1 MKNNNT
7 NIKNKHH
14 LTKTIAV
21 LLSLSLAISSINV
34 GVAKADQS
42 PALKVVN
49 DDASEEAKT
58 LLGLIKE
65 CVKYGIDTSEFRTSF
80 NAAEENYIGH
90 LGSSDNVI
98 EVLDTLLGLE
108 GPKYKTTFNEL
119 QEVINLAYEFEQA
132 VTNAESI
139 VITSTTIGDFKNAM
153 SAAISKYN
161 EYKAKYESARTA
173 SDGILD
179 TCLPSTKVE
188 YILNDKTAVIEKS
201 STGVLKFVTKASTR
215 SYLERYR
222 ELLCKYNVEVGYE
235 VLVSASC
242 STDALETYGLDDAT
256 EAQILEFVALVEAN
270 GGEETIEKLNGFNG
284 DTIKKYLEKF
294 KNVKNFRDA
303 LKNVEEYPSNGAQM
317 KVALF
322 AYSLYEG
329 LTEAEKKMVSAS
341 DKNALDRKCLTNTGI
356 NALVEQID
364 AIEYATD
371 DKSYATFTENYIK
384 AYNAYKALLT
394 KFDSLTGVER
404 LISNR
409 EKLLDEFTKVK
420 DLIDRIKT
428 CLNASDIEKCGLYTV
443 DMTRINNDYNAMTTD
458 RKSRIYNWSLFVT
471 LFTDTKSAYDLRIR
485 VDKLMLALTA
495 EDETELKSIRS
506 DLEELKNKPECKAYN
521 YFGQTYENKL
531 AALEYSLYNQ
541 MKNNAS
547 KVMELI
553 DRIGTVTAKSGN
565 AIVKAESAYAALAPS
580 ERELVTNYATLL
592 SARAKYDQLRIDLAN
607 ASVTNIKTGYVY
619 THAKIKPVPVVK
631 VDGVTLTKGIDY
643 SVSYTSNKN
652 VGKATVVITALETS
666 EFKGTFKKTFK
677 IVKDS
682 IAGSDSGVQVSKVSS
697 KYKYTG
703 KKVKP
708 VPKVTIKISSTRYTL
723 KKGTDYT
730 LSYKNNVKK
739 GTATLT
745 IKGKGNY
752 KGTRTVKYKIVK

>member
-7 NIKNKHH
+7 NIKNKHY

-21 LLSLSLAISSINV
+21 LLSLSLAISGLNVSI
-34 GVAKADQS
+34 ARADQS

-49 DDASEEAKT
+49 DDAADEART

-65 CVKYGIDTSEFRTSF
+65 CVKYGIDTSNFRTHF
-80 NAAEENYIGH
+80 NAAEENYMGH

-98 EVLDTLLGLE
+98 EVLDTLIGTEGL
-108 GPKYKTTFNEL
+108 KYRTTFNEL

-132 VTNAESI
+132 VTNADSI

-161 EYKAKYESARTA
+161 EYKAKYESTRTS

-188 YILNDKTAVIEKS
+188 YILDDKTTVIEKS

-215 SYLERYR
+215 SYLERYK

-242 STDALETYGLDDAT
+242 STDALETYGLDDTT
-256 EAQILEFVALVEAN
+256 EAQILEFVALVEEN

-284 DTIKKYLEKF
+284 DTIKKYLERF

-371 DKSYATFTENYIK
+371 DKTYATFTENYNK

-394 KFDSLTGVER
+394 KYDSLTGVER

-420 DLIDRIKT
+420 NLIDRIKT
-428 CLNASDIEKCGLYTV
+428 CLAASNIEKCGLYTV
-443 DMTRINNDYNAMTTD
+443 DMTRINNDYNAMTID
-458 RKSRIYNWSLFVT
+458 RQSRIFNWSSFVT

-485 VDKLMLALTA
+485 IDKLMLALTA

-506 DLEELKNKPECKAYN
+506 DFEALNDNAKS

-541 MKNNAS
+541 MKNNAAN
-547 KVMELI
+547 VMELI
-553 DRIGTVTAKSGN
+553 DKIGTVTAKSGK

-666 EFKGTFKKTFK
+666 EYKGTFKKSFK
-677 IVKDS
+677 IVQDS

-752 KGTRTVKYKIVK
+752 KGTRTVKFKIVK